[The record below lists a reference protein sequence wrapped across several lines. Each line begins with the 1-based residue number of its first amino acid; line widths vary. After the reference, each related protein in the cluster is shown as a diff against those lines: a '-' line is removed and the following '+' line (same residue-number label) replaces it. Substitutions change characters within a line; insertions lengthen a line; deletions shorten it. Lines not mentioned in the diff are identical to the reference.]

1 MFWRRFRRDKGAILG
16 LLLVGLTLFVAIAA
30 PYIAPHD
37 PEAQQL
43 DKRRE
48 GPSRD
53 HPLGLDPYGRD
64 ILSRLLY
71 GSRITILAGLLCV
84 AIAGVVGSLLG
95 LLAGYYEGKPGTLIM
110 RTMDVLLA
118 FPYFLLAILIVAVLG
133 AGLWNAVIAVAVTS
147 IPNYARV
154 VRGSTLVVKNQ
165 EFIEASKAMGAS
177 DLRIIFDHI
186 LPNSMAPIIVL
197 STVGVATAII
207 ATAAL
212 SFIGLGAQPPTP
224 EWGLMLSE
232 GRPYITS
239 APHITFFPGMCI
251 LLLVLGLNLLG
262 DGLRDILDPRLR

>member
-1 MFWRRFRRDKGAILG
+1 
-16 LLLVGLTLFVAIAA
+16 
-30 PYIAPHD
+30 
-37 PEAQQL
+37 
-43 DKRRE
+43 
-48 GPSRD
+48 
-53 HPLGLDPYGRD
+53 
-64 ILSRLLY
+64 
-71 GSRITILAGLLCV
+71 
-84 AIAGVVGSLLG
+84 
-95 LLAGYYEGKPGTLIM
+95 
-110 RTMDVLLA
+110 
-118 FPYFLLAILIVAVLG
+118 
-133 AGLWNAVIAVAVTS
+133 
-147 IPNYARV
+147 
-154 VRGSTLVVKNQ
+154 
-165 EFIEASKAMGAS
+165 
-177 DLRIIFDHI
+177 